1 MGVDDELKK
10 LSDFLKIPAN
20 RDAFCGQG
28 HARPAMTNA
37 GIDWN
42 GFPPNFIDTLEAIQ
56 PNDMKLISDAN
67 VKLRGNLS
75 AAEKSK
81 IVQFPV

>member
-1 MGVDDELKK
+1 
-10 LSDFLKIPAN
+10 
-20 RDAFCGQG
+20 
-28 HARPAMTNA
+28 
-37 GIDWN
+37 
-42 GFPPNFIDTLEAIQ
+42 
-56 PNDMKLISDAN
+56 MKLISDAN